1 MNYRKLNLEN
11 PERKNRHKDVN
22 VERLFLKLALVFGL
36 LTMFIQPLFSVPDE
50 YVHFSSAYSMFHTSR
65 DNAIYQEGKALN
77 AVDQNVSDTA
87 SGYLKEYREG
97 TFIQTYFDQ
106 KANFAEG
113 QKLAFNVTFGNLK
126 RLPQA
131 IGILIASL
139 IYPSLGLMF
148 LLGRFVNLMLYIFA
162 LYFCIKKAKFGKW
175 TMAAVALLPISIQQA
190 ASLSYDVMT
199 YIAIFAVFSL
209 LTNLWTRED
218 KLNLRWIAYTILV
231 LLVLLIPKAS
241 VLVVGIFFLTLPTR
255 LFGDNAVTRILD
267 KFWAFCSRFKWL
279 VALVILGL
287 FVFYLKHE
295 FAYYDGFVNG
305 LQILFNTFFRPDIYT
320 NLDNVLVTGM
330 IGNFGQMTYRLP
342 EWLIVF
348 DFIFLF
354 ILMTRE
360 KEVTLDTRVAVSGVI
375 AFMANILM
383 TAVAVYI
390 TWTVPKLP
398 GYLPMM
404 VSLGNQGRYYT
415 PLLIL
420 LIPVG
425 IYLNKYIKVE
435 MSDKSTHRMF
445 NFMIIFNLIYFL
457 FLTIM
462 YYYTKDLGRNI
473 ILETV
478 QNLRHLF

>member
-1 MNYRKLNLEN
+1 MNYNKITLPRNKRK
-11 PERKNRHKDVN
+11 KTK
-22 VERLFLKLALVFGL
+22 VEKVFIRLALIFGI
-36 LTMFIQPLFSVPDE
+36 LTVFIQPLFSAPDE
-50 YVHFSSAYSMFHTSR
+50 YLHFSVAYNVFHTSTNEFYK
-65 DNAIYQEGKALN
+65 DGNTLSAINEKSNGYITVYQEGSWYKYYFKDKAPYT
-77 AVDQNVSDTA
+77 DS
-87 SGYLKEYREG
+87 
-97 TFIQTYFDQ
+97 
-106 KANFAEG
+106 
-113 QKLAFNVTFGNLK
+113 QKLTVHLNISNIS

-131 IGILIASL
+131 IGILIATL
-139 IYPSLGLMF
+139 IYPSWGLMF
-148 LLGRFVNLMLYIFA
+148 IFGRLANLLFYSFA

-175 TMAAVALLPISIQQA
+175 PMAAVGLLPISIQQA
-190 ASLSYDVMT
+190 ASMNYDAAT
-199 YIAIFAVFSL
+199 YVAVFAVFSL
-209 LTNLWTRED
+209 MTNLWTRKE
-218 KLNLRWIAYTILV
+218 KLDLRWIIYSILV
-231 LLVLLIPKAS
+231 LLLLLVPKAS
-241 VLVVGIFFLTLPTR
+241 VLVVGIFFVTLPTH
-255 LFGDNAVTRILD
+255 LFGDNVFTRLLD
-267 KFWAFCSRFKWL
+267 KFWDLCSRFKWL
-279 VALVILGL
+279 VAIVILGAFGL
-287 FVFYLKHE
+287 YLKYE
-295 FAYYDGFVNG
+295 FAHYGG
-305 LQILFNTFFRPDIYT
+305 LVQGTQILFNTFFRPDIYT